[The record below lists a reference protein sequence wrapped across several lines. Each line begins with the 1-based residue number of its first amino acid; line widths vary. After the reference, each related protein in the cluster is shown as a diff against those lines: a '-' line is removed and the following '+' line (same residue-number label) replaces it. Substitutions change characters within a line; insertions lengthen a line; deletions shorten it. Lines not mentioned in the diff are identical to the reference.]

1 MGLSRALAEL
11 HADRSLDGV
20 VRDVLLLYRDHP
32 HERFTSAEVAR
43 RTGRPQSLVEP
54 LLLTLARCFVLDFH
68 SDPPSF
74 GYQPDALL
82 RIDVDDYLR
91 RVGAVQG
98 RLQDNVA
105 RFRARHDHF

>member
-11 HADRSLDGV
+11 HADRTLHGV

-32 HERFTSAEVAR
+32 LESFTAAEIAR

-74 GYQPDALL
+74 GYKPDAMLK
-82 RIDVDDYLR
+82 IDVDEYLR
-91 RVGAVQG
+91 RVGSVQG
-98 RLQDNVA
+98 QLQDNVA